1 MRWYRPGDGAGAEA
15 IHCARG
21 RDRRDGHRRRRARAG
36 GGRGARDPLEI
47 SAGEGARHI
56 QLYGPAGA
64 IACGTHCSLALPQGR
79 YRLLVLDTGG
89 HLSNRWLP
97 VQQSSRLIVTPANRG
112 ARIAGIVTMGVGIGV
127 AAVGGFLLWATLIS
141 RTGDC
146 FDACDWPRGQLYG
159 GAITLAAGAAV
170 AVTGLLIWT
179 RNVHAVVREEAPPGA
194 GLGLRFAP
202 IAGLHLAGLGLTG
215 RF

>member
-1 MRWYRPGDGAGAEA
+1 MGLARKLSIAVA
-15 IHCARG
+15 IAATASG
-21 RDRRDGHRRRRARAG
+21 GVARAQ
-36 GGRGARDPLEI
+36 AVEAAPAIPVEI
-47 SAGEGARHI
+47 GAGEGARDI
-56 QLYGPAGA
+56 QLHGTGGA

-79 YRLLVLDTGG
+79 YRLLVTDTGG
-89 HLSNRWLP
+89 HLSNQWLP

-112 ARIAGIVTMGVGIGV
+112 ARIAGIVTMGAGLGA
-127 AAVGGFLLWATLIS
+127 AAVGGFLLWATLIG

-146 FDACDWPRGQLYG
+146 FEACNDDWPRGQLYG

-170 AVTGLLIWT
+170 AVTGLLIWR

>member
-1 MRWYRPGDGAGAEA
+1 MGLARKLSIAVA
-15 IHCARG
+15 IAATATG
-21 RDRRDGHRRRRARAG
+21 GVARAQAV
-36 GGRGARDPLEI
+36 GAAPAIPVEI
-47 SAGEGARHI
+47 DAGEGARQI
-56 QLYGPAGA
+56 QLFGPGGA

-79 YRLLVLDTGG
+79 YRLLVMDTGG
-89 HLSNRWLP
+89 HLSNQWLP

-112 ARIAGIVTMGVGIGV
+112 ARIAGIVTMGVGISA

-141 RTGDC
+141 RTGYCSAPCND
-146 FDACDWPRGQLYG
+146 DWPRGQLYG
-159 GAITLAAGAAV
+159 GAITLAAGSAV
-170 AVTGLLIWT
+170 TVTGLLIWR